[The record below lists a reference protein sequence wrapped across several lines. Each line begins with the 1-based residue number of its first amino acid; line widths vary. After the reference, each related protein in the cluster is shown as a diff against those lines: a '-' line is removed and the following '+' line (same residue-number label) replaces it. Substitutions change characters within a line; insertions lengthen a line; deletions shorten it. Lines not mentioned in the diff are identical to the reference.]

1 MNLLRRASVRQK
13 LLSISM
19 IASAIALLVA
29 GVILSFYDLLTAREH
44 MRQELSVLAS
54 VIGDRSTAA
63 LVFEDAELAAENLAA
78 ARARS
83 SIVSACIYTAPPGG
97 PGGTTTG
104 AGGVFATFERQDGV
118 GEPCPPA
125 PTADGA
131 RFADRALVMV
141 QPIELDGERI
151 GTILLRSD
159 LKELGVRLLSYG
171 GIVVLVVLLA
181 AGVAFGSSARLQRI
195 VSDPIRHL
203 VATAQ
208 TISEHRDYGVRA
220 TKASDDELG
229 LLVEAFNA
237 MLDTIEDRDRA
248 LSAAKERL
256 EDLVDELEA
265 KNTELERFT
274 YTVSHDLKSPLIT
287 IRGFMGLL
295 EQDARKGDWQ
305 RVGQDME
312 RIHNAADKMAQL
324 LHELLELSRVGRL
337 KNDPEDIPMSVLAQE
352 AVDLAAGRIVE
363 RGVEVEI
370 AGDLPTVRGDRPRL
384 LEVVQNLVENAVR
397 YMGDQPSPR
406 LEVGW
411 RDQATPVFFVRD
423 NGIGIEP
430 RFHRKVFELFER
442 LDSEIEG
449 TGIGLALV
457 QRIVEVHGG
466 RVWVESV
473 PPQGGQ
479 RTEGKGKGSTFC
491 FTLPRADPP
500 SKTEGL
506 PKT

>member
-1 MNLLRRASVRQK
+1 MNLLRHASVRQK

-29 GVILSFYDLLTAREH
+29 GVILSFYDLFTAREH

-63 LVFEDAELAAENLAA
+63 LVFEDVELASENLAA

-83 SIVSACIYTAPPGG
+83 SIVSACIYTA
-97 PGGTTTG
+97 
-104 AGGVFATFERQDGV
+104 AGGVFATFERQEGA

-125 PTADGA
+125 PPDDGA

-141 QPIELDGERI
+141 QPIDLDGERI
-151 GTILLRSD
+151 GTIFLRSD

-171 GIVVLVVLLA
+171 GIVVLVALLA

-208 TISEHRDYGVRA
+208 TISERRDFAVRA

-229 LLVEAFNA
+229 LLVEAFND

-248 LSAAKERL
+248 LSAAKKRL

-265 KNTELERFT
+265 KNAELERFT

-287 IRGFMGLL
+287 IKGFMGLL
-295 EQDARKGDWQ
+295 EQDARKGDWE

-337 KNDPEDIPMSVLAQE
+337 ANDPEDIAMSVLAQE

-370 AGDLPTVRGDRPRL
+370 ADDLPTVRGDRLRL
-384 LEVVQNLVENAVR
+384 LEVMQNLVENGVKF
-397 YMGDQPSPR
+397 MGDEEAPR
-406 LEVGW
+406 VEVGC
-411 RDQATPVFFVRD
+411 REVGGETVFFVRD
-423 NGIGIEP
+423 NGIGIDP
-430 RFHRKVFELFER
+430 QYHDKVFGLFER
-442 LDSEIEG
+442 LETGTEG
-449 TGIGLALV
+449 TGIGLAIV
-457 QRIVEVHGG
+457 KRIIEVHGG
-466 RVWVESV
+466 RIWVESE
-473 PPQGGQ
+473 GL
-479 RTEGKGKGSTFC
+479 GKGAAFC
-491 FTLPRADPP
+491 FTLPPEESAPREREVHAA
-500 SKTEGL
+500 
-506 PKT
+506 